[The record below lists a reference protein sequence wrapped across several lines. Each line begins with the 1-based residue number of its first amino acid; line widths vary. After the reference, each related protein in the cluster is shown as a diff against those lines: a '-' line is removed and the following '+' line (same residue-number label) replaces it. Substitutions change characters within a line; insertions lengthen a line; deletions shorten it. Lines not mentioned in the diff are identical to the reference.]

1 MYWFALVACSFVICL
16 LRLVVLVDVFK
27 DCLLIVLD
35 IVILACI
42 FVGWFDC
49 YLVVWFGYFVVCL
62 LLDLL
67 AGGGSFSGLVT
78 WCGLAG

>member
-1 MYWFALVACSFVICL
+1 M
-16 LRLVVLVDVFK
+16 FK

-35 IVILACI
+35 IVILARI
-42 FVGWFDC
+42 FVGWFDCC